1 INHKDA
7 IFTNIRT
14 RNVRELIVLLS
25 LSDMYIG
32 NDNGP
37 RHFAQAV
44 DTPSFAIFTTMDNKK
59 SFCPH
64 NNLRHRAVDMQ
75 NVLKINDEEY
85 LKYIKEQQEF
95 VKDIP
100 YNFVEE
106 FVINMIEEIGI
117 LKK

>member
-1 INHKDA
+1 
-7 IFTNIRT
+7 
-14 RNVRELIVLLS
+14 
-25 LSDMYIG
+25 
-32 NDNGP
+32 
-37 RHFAQAV
+37 
-44 DTPSFAIFTTMDNKK
+44 
-59 SFCPH
+59 
-64 NNLRHRAVDMQ
+64 MQ